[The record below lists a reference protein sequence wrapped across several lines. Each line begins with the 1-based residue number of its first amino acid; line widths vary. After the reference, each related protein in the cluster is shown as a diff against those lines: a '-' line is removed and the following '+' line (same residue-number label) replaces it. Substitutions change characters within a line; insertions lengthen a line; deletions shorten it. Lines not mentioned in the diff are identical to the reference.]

1 MSRISKARAGH
12 SLAAKGRNVM
22 DRFHKIKSLAIS
34 GGFLDGAEII
44 FSDNLNAV
52 IGGRGTGKTTI
63 LEFIRAALE
72 KMPDENNSSR
82 AKTMKELIQ
91 KNLGGGKLT
100 LRIETAD
107 GMKYK
112 IVKEAGEVARFYN
125 ERDELVP
132 VSVQKARLFD
142 VEIYSQNDIETTA
155 DKYEKQLDMIDKFRR
170 QQVEDIHAQIGV
182 KISKL
187 KENADEMLSLKSG
200 IDRLREMITELPE
213 IREQLKGLQ
222 PEEGEEI
229 AEIAKEK
236 DFKTK
241 RDVEKSRIGSLSGSL
256 SDAARSAKQIRDLLL
271 NQIAS
276 EVRAAASIGGQNSGI
291 FEKLSGI
298 YDEQGK
304 IIEKAFS
311 DIDGSVAKIINA
323 GAQAQNDLVEAHAKQ
338 EEAYR
343 QMFDKFEEE
352 KGKEKRRA
360 DLATKCA
367 ALEEQEKKL
376 KEKEKELRDKETA
389 RNALIGQLSD
399 LRDERYNVRSEVAE
413 SINKR
418 LSPMIKVRIEQFGG
432 FDKYRDVLIEN
443 MKGAGFKYTA
453 VVDKIVETISP
464 EELKTAVQK
473 ENQQLLIER
482 LGIDAERAHRLILQL
497 KDTKEIYDIEV
508 IELLDKP
515 IIELKDG
522 AHYKDS
528 LSLSTGQKCTTILP
542 ILLLESENPLL
553 IDQPED
559 NLDNAFVYET
569 VVKSILEIKEK
580 RQLIFIT
587 HNPNIPVLGEA
598 EKVFVLESTGK
609 EGRIKNT
616 GTVDDTRDDIETIME
631 GGREAFELRRKRYG
645 H

>member
-1 MSRISKARAGH
+1 MG
-12 SLAAKGRNVM
+12 
-22 DRFHKIKSLAIS
+22 RFHKIKSLSIS
-34 GGFLDGAEII
+34 GGFLDGAEIV

-63 LEFIRAALE
+63 LEFIRATLE
-72 KMPDENNSSR
+72 KMPDENNSTR
-82 AKTMKELIQ
+82 AKTLKELIL

-112 IVKEAGEVARFYN
+112 IVKEAGETARFYN
-125 ERDELVP
+125 EKDELVNI
-132 VSVQKARLFD
+132 SVQKARLFD
-142 VEIYSQNDIETTA
+142 AEIYSQNDIETTA

-170 QQVEDIHAQIGV
+170 PQIEDIHV
-182 KISKL
+182 KVVSIVSKL
-187 KENADEMLSLKSG
+187 KENADEMLSLKSA
-200 IDRLREMITELPE
+200 IDRYREMITELPE

-222 PEEGEEI
+222 PEEGEEV

-241 RDVEKSRIGSLSGSL
+241 RDIEKSRIGSFSGKLSE
-256 SDAARSAKQIRDLLL
+256 AARSAKQIRDLLL
-271 NQIAS
+271 NQIAN
-276 EVRAAASIGGQNSGI
+276 EVRGATTIGGQNSDI
-291 FEKLSGI
+291 LERLSGVFN
-298 YDEQGK
+298 EQGR

-311 DIDGSVAKIINA
+311 DIDDSVARIITA
-323 GAQAQNDLVEAHAKQ
+323 AVQAQNDLVEAHAKQ

-376 KEKEKELRDKETA
+376 MEKEKELREKETN
-389 RNALIGQLSD
+389 RNGLIKQLSD
-399 LRDERYNVRSEVAE
+399 HRDERYNIRNEVAE
-413 SINKR
+413 AINQR

-432 FDKYRDVLIEN
+432 FDNYRDVLMEK
-443 MKGAGFKYTA
+443 MKGSGFKYAA

-482 LGIDAERAHRLILQL
+482 LGIDAERAHRIILQL

-522 AHYKDS
+522 THYKDS

-559 NLDNAFVYET
+559 NLDNAFVYQT
-569 VVKSILEIKEK
+569 VVKSIRGIKDS

-598 EKVFVLESTGK
+598 ERVFVLESTGK
-609 EGRIKNT
+609 EGRIKNA
-616 GTVDDTRDDIETIME
+616 GTVDDTREDIETIME